1 MCTPCKF
8 AVSTVSHEQ
17 HSNIV
22 LYCTNSLRIVH
33 DEPQWKKLMRDKR
46 VWIGSGVG
54 VLALVI
60 VIIIAASVGKKEDSE
75 SKPNNPNPPPPPE
88 KKDWTKYCVQSSI
101 STWRLPTSVTPSSY
115 NITLYNITL
124 DPTFTFS
131 GNVAITVSVAQET
144 SCIQLH
150 ASSINFQSLSVS
162 FNGKD
167 VPIAS
172 RSLDTTTDILT
183 LQFNQ
188 LLDAAS
194 KGVISAS
201 YIGVIHDDMHGFYR
215 AQYRALDDKTH
226 WLAMTQF
233 ESVAAR
239 RAFPCFDE
247 PAFKATYDLSIVVPN
262 SAAVHS
268 NMPLQRNDTYDAGNR
283 KVTFERTPLMSSY
296 LLAWIMAPDGLD
308 QQFNVS
314 NGITYGTVSVPGLIA
329 QTEFARDVEVR
340 AIEEMATR
348 FDFPFP
354 LPKIDSVAA
363 PDFNAGA
370 MVCCFIIASVLDL
383 VASKRMVCLTF
394 CCLL

>member
-1 MCTPCKF
+1 MCTICKF

-17 HSNIV
+17 HSNIF
-22 LYCTNSLRIVH
+22 LYRTNSLRIVH

-101 STWRLPTSVTPSSY
+101 STWRLPTSVTPSGYS
-115 NITLYNITL
+115 ITVYNITL

-131 GNVAITVSVAQET
+131 GIVAINVSVAQET

-172 RSLDTTTDILT
+172 RSLDTTTDIMT

-215 AQYRALDDKTH
+215 AQYRGLDNKTH

-262 SAAVHS
+262 TAAVHS
-268 NMPLQRNDTYDAGNR
+268 NMPLQRNDTYDAGNW
-283 KVTFERTPLMSSY
+283 KVTFQRTPLMSSY

-308 QQFNVS
+308 QTVDDI
-314 NGITYGTVSVPGLIA
+314 NGTAYGTVSVPGLIS
-329 QTEFARDVEVR
+329 QTEFARYVEAR
-340 AIEEMATR
+340 AIAEMARR
-348 FDFPFP
+348 FNFSFP

-370 MVCCFIIASVLDL
+370 MVCFL
-383 VASKRMVCLTF
+383 VIVWFADESRFQCAFSHIFDRLS
-394 CCLL
+394 